1 LYPDIFQSSIKNQMD
16 LKMNRRKAIQFMA
29 ATAMVTAI
37 SANPL
42 AAGQDGKKDVKL
54 DGGWQYKDMEYEKHI
69 PQVSV
74 ARDGESAEITVQVKH
89 PQGEFH
95 HISTFKIYS
104 EDRIEITRCDL
115 HPTQSV
121 PKATFNLKVKP
132 GTALIAT
139 TDCNIHGIWMK
150 PFKA

>member
-1 LYPDIFQSSIKNQMD
+1 
-16 LKMNRRKAIQFMA
+16 MNRRKAIQYMA

-42 AAGQDGKKDVKL
+42 AAGQGKKEDVKI
-54 DGGWQYKDMEYEKHI
+54 DGGWQYKEMEYEKHV
-69 PQVSV
+69 PEVSV
-74 ARDGESAEITVQVKH
+74 VRDGDAAAITIQVKH

-115 HPTQSV
+115 NPTQSV
-121 PKATFNLKVKP
+121 PKATFNLNVKP

-139 TDCNIHGIWMK
+139 SDCNIHGIWMK